1 MSPSAANPT
10 KEPAAQLPQVF
21 SGSGLGPTP
30 NNMHK
35 KELKIMETTQK
46 NQENRLIRNT
56 LFAFFVSGAA
66 SMLMGNLMPFLREI
80 YGISY
85 ARAGFLLSLPSW
97 GNLASVFLT
106 GYLPTYIGRRKTI
119 LTTSVW
125 MAIAFAL
132 VTFGIG
138 GAAALPFACV
148 MIGIAR
154 GGNSNFSN
162 TMMSTLSGSRAAVGY
177 NLLHSAFAVGAV
189 LSPLALVA
197 CTRNNPDGWRIM
209 STGIIVLCV
218 LQVVVYARMAL
229 PAENITKSIKS
240 VDKSFL
246 KSRSF
251 WLGCAI
257 LFFYISVEYA
267 ICNWLVTYFKDSG
280 CLSASV
286 SQMMTSLLW
295 VVMFIGRMIGAYT
308 VGKISRKVILVA
320 DGVGLTAF
328 FLLVFFSRSQMPIF
342 IGIMGVGFFM
352 ATIYTTALALGTE
365 SIRGN
370 DLGVSNMVL
379 IGSFG
384 GVVTPAL
391 VGMIA
396 EEAGIQAGMGVVV
409 AVTVLLLITILCSVF
424 MKGDSEA

>member
-1 MSPSAANPT
+1 MT
-10 KEPAAQLPQVF
+10 
-21 SGSGLGPTP
+21 
-30 NNMHK
+30 
-35 KELKIMETTQK
+35 ETTRK
-46 NQENRLIRNT
+46 QENRLIVST
-56 LFAFFVSGAA
+56 LFVFFVSGAA
-66 SMLMGNLMPFLREI
+66 SMLMGNLMPFLRET
-80 YGISY
+80 YDISY

-106 GYLPTYIGRRKTI
+106 GYLPTYIGRRKTV
-119 LTTSVW
+119 LLTSVW
-125 MAIAFAL
+125 MALAFIL

-138 GAAALPFACV
+138 GATLLPLACV

-162 TMMSTLSGSRAAVGY
+162 TMMSTLTGDRAAVGY
-177 NLLHSAFAVGAV
+177 NLLHGAFAVGAV

-197 CTRNNPDGWRIM
+197 CTSRSENGWKIM
-209 STGIIVLCV
+209 GGGIIVLCV
-218 LQVVVYARMAL
+218 IQVIVYAKMAL
-229 PAENITKSIKS
+229 PAEKITGSIKS

-246 KSRSF
+246 KSKSF
-251 WLGCAI
+251 WLGSAI

-280 CLSASV
+280 YLSANV

-295 VVMFIGRMIGAYT
+295 VVMFIGRMGGAYL
-308 VGKISRKVILVA
+308 VGRVPRKALLVA

-328 FLLVFFSRSQMPIF
+328 FLLVFFSRSQTPIF
-342 IGIMGVGFFM
+342 IGIMGVGLFM

-365 SIRGN
+365 KIRGN

-384 GVVTPAL
+384 GIITPAL
-391 VGMIA
+391 VGMVA
-396 EEAGIQAGMGVVV
+396 EEAGIHAGMGVVV
-409 AVTVLLLITILCSVF
+409 CVTVLLLITILCSVF
-424 MKGDSEA
+424 MKGDQE

>member
-1 MSPSAANPT
+1 MT
-10 KEPAAQLPQVF
+10 
-21 SGSGLGPTP
+21 
-30 NNMHK
+30 
-35 KELKIMETTQK
+35 ETTRK
-46 NQENRLIRNT
+46 QENRLIVST
-56 LFAFFVSGAA
+56 LFVFFVSGAA
-66 SMLMGNLMPFLREI
+66 SMLMGNLMPFLRET
-80 YGISY
+80 YDISY

-106 GYLPTYIGRRKTI
+106 GYLPTYIGRRKTV
-119 LTTSVW
+119 LLTSVW
-125 MAIAFAL
+125 MALAFIL

-138 GAAALPFACV
+138 GATLLPLACV

-162 TMMSTLSGSRAAVGY
+162 TMMSTLTGDRAAVGY
-177 NLLHSAFAVGAV
+177 NLLHGAFAVGAV

-197 CTRNNPDGWRIM
+197 CTSRSENGWKIM
-209 STGIIVLCV
+209 GGGIIVLCV
-218 LQVVVYARMAL
+218 IQVIVYAKMAL
-229 PAENITKSIKS
+229 PAEKITGSIKS

-246 KSRSF
+246 KSKSF
-251 WLGCAI
+251 WLGSAI

-280 CLSASV
+280 YLNANV

-295 VVMFIGRMIGAYT
+295 VVMFIGRMGGAYL
-308 VGKISRKVILVA
+308 VGRVPRKALLVA

-328 FLLVFFSRSQMPIF
+328 FLLVFFSRSQTPIF
-342 IGIMGVGFFM
+342 IGIMGVGLFM

-365 SIRGN
+365 KIRGN

-384 GVVTPAL
+384 GIITPAL
-391 VGMIA
+391 VGMVA
-396 EEAGIQAGMGVVV
+396 EEAGIHAGMGVVV
-409 AVTVLLLITILCSVF
+409 CVTVLLLITILCSVF
-424 MKGDSEA
+424 MKGDQE